1 MKVPLVGDVEQKK
14 IVLTKLSRRTKVLAY
29 GCDGSD
35 NIGRRFVKENYFVF
49 QGSRLDRLDWISVIC
64 LPVAVA
70 TMELMITFQLRH
82 KKSSRAVDSPKVQLL
97 PSLANRYSSLAFQ

>member
-35 NIGRRFVKENYFVF
+35 NIGRRFVIENFVF

-70 TMELMITFQLRH
+70 TMELMITFRLRH

-97 PSLANRYSSLAFQ
+97 PSLANRYSLPLK